1 MQSSLTLCNPID
13 CSMLGLPSI
22 IISWSLLKL
31 ISIESVMP
39 SNHLILCH
47 PLLLLPSIFPSIRV
61 CSNESALRIRQPN
74 YWSFSFNTSPS
85 NEHPWLISFKMD
97 WLDLLAVKGAL
108 KSLQHHSSKASI
120 LRCSALFIVQL
131 SHPYVTTG
139 KTIALIRWTFVG
151 KVMSGLL
158 NMLSGLVIT
167 FLPRS
172 KRLLILMAALTIY
185 SDFGAP
191 KDKVCHCFYCFPIY
205 LHEVMRLVAMILV
218 FWMMSFKPT
227 FSLSSFTFVK
237 RLFRSS
243 SLSYIRV
250 LSSAYLRLLILLL
263 TIWFHLVLHS
273 AQHFSWCTLH
283 IS

>member
-1 MQSSLTLCNPID
+1 LSTTNWHLPVNFMLALACQLWIHTCQEYLPVTEHQQGHLPLQRLGFSGGTYGKESACNAGD
-13 CSMLGLPSI
+13 LGSI
-22 IISWSLLKL
+22 PASLL
-31 ISIESVMP
+31 
-39 SNHLILCH
+39 
-47 PLLLLPSIFPSIRV
+47 F
-61 CSNESALRIRQPN
+61 
-74 YWSFSFNTSPS
+74 
-85 NEHPWLISFKMD
+85 
-97 WLDLLAVKGAL
+97 
-108 KSLQHHSSKASI
+108 
-120 LRCSALFIVQL
+120 
-131 SHPYVTTG
+131 
-139 KTIALIRWTFVG
+139 
-151 KVMSGLL
+151 
-158 NMLSGLVIT
+158 NMLSRLVIA

-172 KRLLILMAALTIY
+172 KRLLILMAALTIC
-185 SDFGAP
+185 SDVGAP

-283 IS
+283 IR